1 MTTNH
6 LSRYI
11 FRNTGATTRN
21 ISVQAGGGL
30 DFLSAF
36 RFPLSAFLSLFM
48 ELLPKR
54 TTLVE
59 ETVATLKSWITA
71 GILGETL
78 PGELQLKDRL
88 GVGRDTVRL
97 ALNLLTQQG
106 WLIPTGQGRQRQVQ
120 REHLPLHGGGAA
132 QSLPVTFL
140 SPYPVVHR
148 LTLMEMEDTRARLE
162 EQGRALHFISPRI
175 FHLKNPARHLELLVG
190 QRPSAAWVLN
200 ATSAAVQR
208 WFDQRGLP
216 TLLFETP
223 FSGVSLPFV
232 ADDWEEAAFH
242 AGLQLIRQGHR
253 IIGILEYEERRPGLL
268 AEERGLERAL
278 ADAKVAGR
286 LMVFKDDL
294 TPPSVAPLARTG
306 FQPGRTPHRACVD
319 PRGAGADLFFVAGL
333 ARNPHAG
340 RRFHGLPRGRQLVP
354 RVPSHPR
361 ALPGRRPRD
370 RPLHF
375 GTGAGVDQ
383 PWPAHQEIH
392 PPAPGFRP
400 GRHHRPRSNER
411 RIRAAL
417 GQAPFP
423 AELVLFPN
431 KYISLCLRPE
441 R

>member
-1 MTTNH
+1 
-6 LSRYI
+6 
-11 FRNTGATTRN
+11 
-21 ISVQAGGGL
+21 
-30 DFLSAF
+30 
-36 RFPLSAFLSLFM
+36 M

-106 WLIPTGQGRQRQVQ
+106 WLIPTGQGRQRRVQ

-175 FHLKNPARHLELLVG
+175 FHLRNPRRHLELLVG

-242 AGLQLIRQGHR
+242 AGVQLIRQGHR

-286 LMVFKDDL
+286 LLVFKDDL
-294 TPPSVAPLARTG
+294 TPPSVGRSLERAFSLGERPTALVLTRAAQVLTCFSWLASRG
-306 FQPGRTPHRACVD
+306 IRTPGDASMVCLADDSWFPEFHPSLAHYRADARVTGRYISERVLELISLGRLTRKSIRLHREFV
-319 PRGAGADLFFVAGL
+319 PGATIG
-333 ARNPHAG
+333 
-340 RRFHGLPRGRQLVP
+340 
-354 RVPSHPR
+354 
-361 ALPGRRPRD
+361 
-370 RPLHF
+370 
-375 GTGAGVDQ
+375 
-383 PWPAHQEIH
+383 
-392 PPAPGFRP
+392 PAPTRQP
-400 GRHHRPRSNER
+400 
-411 RIRAAL
+411 
-417 GQAPFP
+417 
-423 AELVLFPN
+423 
-431 KYISLCLRPE
+431 
-441 R
+441 